1 MNAEPNS
8 ITFSASSGTWV
19 MRITADRRIEVNEDV
34 DVTEAAQTVLDA
46 LQHMLTP
53 RAVKTYHEGKP
64 VYVASRLRTF
74 DDYGNKIV

>member
-1 MNAEPNS
+1 
-8 ITFSASSGTWV
+8 

-34 DVTEAAQTVLDA
+34 DVTEAAQAVLDA

-64 VYVASRLRTF
+64 VYVASRPRTF
-74 DDYGNKIV
+74 DDCGNKIV